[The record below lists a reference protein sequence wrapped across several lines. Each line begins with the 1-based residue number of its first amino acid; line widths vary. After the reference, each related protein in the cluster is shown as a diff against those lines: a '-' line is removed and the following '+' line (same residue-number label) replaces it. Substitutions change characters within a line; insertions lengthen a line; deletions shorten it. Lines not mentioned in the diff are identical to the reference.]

1 MSLVRFKT
9 GLEGKPMVESMTV
22 FNSNEVDTKKQP
34 QPYVCM
40 IITIITMDHMTI
52 GLKLKLY
59 LLTELLT
66 KLNEYQKMIITSGLV
81 SWARELKV
89 EIANMEAEGKT
100 PLFTRDFVDMQLAET
115 LDAVASLTR
124 KRK

>member
-1 MSLVRFKT
+1 M
-9 GLEGKPMVESMTV
+9 
-22 FNSNEVDTKKQP
+22 
-34 QPYVCM
+34 
-40 IITIITMDHMTI
+40 
-52 GLKLKLY
+52 
-59 LLTELLT
+59 T
-66 KLNEYQKMIITSGLV
+66 KLNEYQKLIITSGLV

-89 EIANMEAEGKT
+89 EITNMEAEGKT

>member
-1 MSLVRFKT
+1 M
-9 GLEGKPMVESMTV
+9 
-22 FNSNEVDTKKQP
+22 
-34 QPYVCM
+34 
-40 IITIITMDHMTI
+40 
-52 GLKLKLY
+52 
-59 LLTELLT
+59 T
-66 KLNEYQKMIITSGLV
+66 KLNEYQKLIITTGLV

-115 LDAVASLTR
+115 LDVVASLTR

>member
-1 MSLVRFKT
+1 M
-9 GLEGKPMVESMTV
+9 
-22 FNSNEVDTKKQP
+22 
-34 QPYVCM
+34 
-40 IITIITMDHMTI
+40 
-52 GLKLKLY
+52 
-59 LLTELLT
+59 T
-66 KLNEYQKMIITSGLV
+66 KLNGYQKLIITSGLV

-115 LDAVASLTR
+115 LDVVESLTR

>member
-1 MSLVRFKT
+1 M
-9 GLEGKPMVESMTV
+9 
-22 FNSNEVDTKKQP
+22 
-34 QPYVCM
+34 
-40 IITIITMDHMTI
+40 
-52 GLKLKLY
+52 
-59 LLTELLT
+59 T

-89 EIANMEAEGKT
+89 EITNMEAEGKT

-124 KRK
+124 TRK

>member
-1 MSLVRFKT
+1 M
-9 GLEGKPMVESMTV
+9 
-22 FNSNEVDTKKQP
+22 
-34 QPYVCM
+34 
-40 IITIITMDHMTI
+40 
-52 GLKLKLY
+52 
-59 LLTELLT
+59 T

-89 EIANMEAEGKT
+89 EITNMEAEGKT

>member
-1 MSLVRFKT
+1 M
-9 GLEGKPMVESMTV
+9 
-22 FNSNEVDTKKQP
+22 
-34 QPYVCM
+34 
-40 IITIITMDHMTI
+40 
-52 GLKLKLY
+52 
-59 LLTELLT
+59 T

-89 EIANMEAEGKT
+89 EITNMEAEGKT

-115 LDAVASLTR
+115 LDVVASLTR

>member
-1 MSLVRFKT
+1 M
-9 GLEGKPMVESMTV
+9 
-22 FNSNEVDTKKQP
+22 
-34 QPYVCM
+34 
-40 IITIITMDHMTI
+40 
-52 GLKLKLY
+52 
-59 LLTELLT
+59 T
-66 KLNEYQKMIITSGLV
+66 KLNGYQKLIITSGLV

-115 LDAVASLTR
+115 LDVVASLTR

>member
-1 MSLVRFKT
+1 L
-9 GLEGKPMVESMTV
+9 
-22 FNSNEVDTKKQP
+22 
-34 QPYVCM
+34 
-40 IITIITMDHMTI
+40 
-52 GLKLKLY
+52 
-59 LLTELLT
+59 
-66 KLNEYQKMIITSGLV
+66 IITSGLV

-115 LDAVASLTR
+115 LDVVASLTR

>member
-1 MSLVRFKT
+1 MK
-9 GLEGKPMVESMTV
+9 
-22 FNSNEVDTKKQP
+22 
-34 QPYVCM
+34 
-40 IITIITMDHMTI
+40 
-52 GLKLKLY
+52 
-59 LLTELLT
+59 

-89 EIANMEAEGKT
+89 SIADMEAQGKT